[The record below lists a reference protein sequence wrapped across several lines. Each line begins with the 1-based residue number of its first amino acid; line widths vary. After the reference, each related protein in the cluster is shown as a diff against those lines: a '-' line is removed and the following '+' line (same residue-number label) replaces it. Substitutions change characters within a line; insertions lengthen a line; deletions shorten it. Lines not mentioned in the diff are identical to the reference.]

1 MHSFDLHTGK
11 ENGFSNDTRKDH
23 QVLTAEHGPFFTNIR
38 LGTFC
43 SVKMRSAACQLR
55 VVTHAPK
62 TANTWRMPCCLP
74 IVQTK
79 FITPRSQ
86 DPVWVQALQV
96 VKLNSCAEQRPLH
109 SFPSCRHLLVKLYF
123 PSVCWL

>member
-62 TANTWRMPCCLP
+62 TANTWRMPCCHP
-74 IVQTK
+74 PVPSNCTDQVHY
-79 FITPRSQ
+79 SQ
-86 DPVWVQALQV
+86 
-96 VKLNSCAEQRPLH
+96 KSRPSMGS
-109 SFPSCRHLLVKLYF
+109 SFTSGET
-123 PSVCWL
+123 